1 MKKGKTHFG
10 YQEVDEN
17 KKQGLV
23 ADVFSS
29 VASKYDV
36 MNDVMSF
43 GIHRIWKKIALNQTG
58 LKKGQSALDV
68 AGGTGDLTYYL
79 SQQVGS
85 TGRVVLSDINPDML
99 EQGRQRLIDRGIA
112 GNVEFIEANAEEL
125 PFEDNTFHCITI
137 AFI

>member
-29 VASKYDV
+29 VARKYDV

-43 GIHRIWKKIALNQTG
+43 GIHRIWKKSHSI
-58 LKKGQSALDV
+58 K
-68 AGGTGDLTYYL
+68 
-79 SQQVGS
+79 
-85 TGRVVLSDINPDML
+85 PD
-99 EQGRQRLIDRGIA
+99 
-112 GNVEFIEANAEEL
+112 
-125 PFEDNTFHCITI
+125 
-137 AFI
+137 